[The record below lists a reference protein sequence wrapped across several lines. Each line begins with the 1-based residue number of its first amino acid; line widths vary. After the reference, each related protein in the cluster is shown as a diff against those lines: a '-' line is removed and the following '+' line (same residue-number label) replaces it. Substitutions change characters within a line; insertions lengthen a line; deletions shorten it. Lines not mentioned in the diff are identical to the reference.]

1 MARLVTFP
9 KTIAII
15 QARMGSTRL
24 PGKVM
29 RQVLGVPL
37 IQTLIQRLQL
47 AKSIDLIVLAT
58 STEPVN
64 DPLELF
70 VSGFGIPVY
79 RGSETDV
86 LDRYYQAAKK
96 IPSPNGNSNYR
107 RLPPDRPGFD

>member
-1 MARLVTFP
+1 MARLVTYP

-29 RQVLGVPL
+29 RQVLGIPL
-37 IQTLIQRLQL
+37 IQTLIQRLRL
-47 AKSIDLIVLAT
+47 AKSIDQIVLAT

-64 DPLELF
+64 DPLEAL
-70 VSGFGIPVY
+70 VSGMGIPVY

-86 LDRYYQAAKK
+86 LDRYTKRQKNTK
-96 IPSPNGNSNYR
+96 PKR
-107 RLPPDRPGFD
+107 